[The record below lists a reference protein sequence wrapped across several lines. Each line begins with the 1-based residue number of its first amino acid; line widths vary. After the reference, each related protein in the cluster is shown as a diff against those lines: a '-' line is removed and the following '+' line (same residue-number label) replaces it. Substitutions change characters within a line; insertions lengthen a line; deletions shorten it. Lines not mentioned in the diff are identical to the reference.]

1 MTLQMRC
8 LLFAGAL
15 GTLQYILKKVRKNR
29 VEIDYS
35 IFWILF
41 SGVLVLTSIFPGVIT
56 WAAEL
61 LGFMSPAN
69 MVFLLVIFLL
79 VLKLFSM
86 TIKMSVLE
94 NKIKV
99 LTQHVALTDEKEN
112 HLKFEKSMNKMKQ
125 NN

>member
-1 MTLQMRC
+1 MSWQLRC

-15 GTLQYILKKVRKNR
+15 GTLWYILKKIRKNR

-41 SGVLVLTSIFPGVIT
+41 SGVLVLISIFPGVIT
-56 WAAEL
+56 WTSEQ

-86 TIKMSVLE
+86 TIKQSALE
-94 NKIKV
+94 NKIRV
-99 LTQHVALTDEKEN
+99 LTQHIALEDERRNAADKGE
-112 HLKFEKSMNKMKQ
+112 EKY
-125 NN
+125 